1 MHADIV
7 VFDGAG
13 CIFITLLNF
22 NLIKAGPWPA
32 YFFGY
37 TLLNCAA
44 FFIPIGNFRETGIPF
59 AGC

>member
-1 MHADIV
+1 MYADIV

-13 CIFITLLNF
+13 RIFMILLNL

-37 TLLNCAA
+37 TLVNCAV
-44 FFIPIGNFRETGIPF
+44 FFMHIGELP
-59 AGC
+59 